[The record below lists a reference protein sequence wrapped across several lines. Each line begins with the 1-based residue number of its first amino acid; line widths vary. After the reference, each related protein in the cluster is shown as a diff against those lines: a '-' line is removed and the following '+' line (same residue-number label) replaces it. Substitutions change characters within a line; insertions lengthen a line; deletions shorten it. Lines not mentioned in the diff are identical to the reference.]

1 MTFLKLLEL
10 DRGELINHI
19 QDLQKDNRLLES
31 KLENLEKENEKH
43 MKAKAKLY
51 DVIQDQKEIIVDLQK
66 K

>member
-19 QDLQKDNRLLES
+19 QDLQKDIRLLEG
-31 KLENLEKENEKH
+31 KLKDLDKENEEH
-43 MKAKAKLY
+43 MKDKAKLY
-51 DVIQDQKEIIVDLQK
+51 DVIQDQKEWIVDLLK